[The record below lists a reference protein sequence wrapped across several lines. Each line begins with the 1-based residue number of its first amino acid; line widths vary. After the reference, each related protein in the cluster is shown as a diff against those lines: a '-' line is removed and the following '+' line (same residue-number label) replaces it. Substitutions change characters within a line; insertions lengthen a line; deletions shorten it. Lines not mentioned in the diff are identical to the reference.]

1 MIDQGW
7 SITPNFLQ
15 YGTQKVEG
23 KRAEKKERKGARK
36 NFGTG
41 NHKKV

>member
-15 YGTQKVEG
+15 YGTQQVEG
-23 KRAEKKERKGARK
+23 KRVEKKERKGARK
-36 NFGTG
+36 KLERVIA
-41 NHKKV
+41 KKI